1 MTAAIQSLDRTR
13 LVDFSQLSH
22 REYSA
27 EKGVAALLLMPS
39 NLEITQAGDR
49 LREESVSPTE
59 TVLDLAPPV
68 VDAPARLDETGVE
81 LKRGAFLNTIAM
93 LASNFRGIFTFL
105 VARLLGPAALGI
117 FSVAWSTTDIISK
130 IGVLGLDNAITTF
143 MARSEAVGNRAQSRA
158 LFRFA
163 VVLGVAQSIVT
174 AAVVIVALRFFN
186 NRLHVQ
192 SQMVSALALVLCAM
206 PGLALYRISTAV
218 SRGMKVMQHDIYSRG
233 MTEPIATTLAFLLAL
248 AVGFKES
255 SPEVAAIVG
264 TAASGLI
271 ALTLAS
277 TLFRHVPAHT
287 DDVSPLGEARSL
299 IAYASTISVYQL
311 INAFISRLDLLMLG
325 YFVGRAPGVTLA
337 TVGVYSA
344 VIGTA
349 NGLRK
354 VNQAFNPIFAPVVAG
369 MTATGNHHIAAATY
383 ARLAQWMLWILLPLV
398 AVMSRAG
405 SRILLIYGPAFWQGG
420 VWLGIVA
427 LASAI
432 NAFVALGET
441 VIMVQRPHLNL
452 LHSSITCAVAA
463 GGLLWSIPRFGVM
476 GAAVGILLPYIVQGI
491 LRYTTLRWVFH
502 WKDSWSDIRPP
513 LIAAGIAIVP
523 ALVCRMFMSGIAGQV
538 TSAAAF
544 LVVFGVQWLRH
555 HIHRKDGPDRKST
568 RLN

>member
-1 MTAAIQSLDRTR
+1 
-13 LVDFSQLSH
+13 
-22 REYSA
+22 
-27 EKGVAALLLMPS
+27 MPH
-39 NLEITQAGDR
+39 NVEIAQAPDR
-49 LREESVSPTE
+49 LREGSLSTTDVA
-59 TVLDLAPPV
+59 LDVAPPAA
-68 VDAPARLDETGVE
+68 DAPARVDETGVE

-130 IGVLGLDNAITTF
+130 IGVLGLDSTITTF
-143 MARSEAVGNRAQSRA
+143 IARSEAVGNRARSRA
-158 LFRFA
+158 LFRVA
-163 VVLGVAQSIVT
+163 VVLGVVQSIVT
-174 AAVVIVALRFFN
+174 ATIVIVALRFFT

-192 SQMVSALALVLCAM
+192 PQMVSALALVVCAM
-206 PGLALYRISTAV
+206 PGLALYRISTAI

-233 MTEPIATTLAFLLAL
+233 MTEPIATTLAFLLAF

-271 ALTLAS
+271 ALALAS
-277 TLFRHVPAHT
+277 TLFRHVPAQA
-287 DDVSPLGEARSL
+287 DIVSPFREARSL
-299 IAYASTISVYQL
+299 VGYSAPISIYQL

-325 YFVGRAPGVTLA
+325 YFVGRAPAVTLA

-354 VNQAFNPIFAPVVAG
+354 VNQAFNPIFAPVVAR
-369 MTATGNHHIAAATY
+369 MTATGDHDVAAATY

-398 AVMSRAG
+398 AVMSLAG
-405 SRILLIYGPAFWQGG
+405 GTILLIYGPAFRQGS

-441 VIMVQRPHLNL
+441 VIMVRRPHLNL

-463 GGLLWSIPRFGVM
+463 GGLLWLIPRFGVM
-476 GAAVGILLPYIVQGI
+476 GAAFGILLPYIVQGI

-513 LIAAGIAIVP
+513 LIAAGIAFVP
-523 ALVCRMFMSGIAGQV
+523 ALICRAFLSGITGQV
-538 TSAAAF
+538 ISAAAF
-544 LVVFGVQWLRH
+544 LAVFGVQWLQH
-555 HIHRKDGPDRKST
+555 HIHRKDKHA
-568 RLN
+568 

>member
-1 MTAAIQSLDRTR
+1 MS
-13 LVDFSQLSH
+13 
-22 REYSA
+22 
-27 EKGVAALLLMPS
+27 S
-39 NLEITQAGDR
+39 NLEIAQARDR
-49 LREESVSPTE
+49 LREESVSPAE
-59 TVLDLAPPV
+59 DMLDVPPPAS
-68 VDAPARLDETGVE
+68 DAPARVDETGVE
-81 LKRGAFLNTIAM
+81 LKRGAFFNTIAM

-143 MARSEAVGNRAQSRA
+143 IARSEAVGDRARSRT
-158 LFRFA
+158 LFRIA
-163 VVLGVAQSIVT
+163 VVLGIVQSIFT
-174 AAVVIVALRFFN
+174 AGIVIVGLRFFN
-186 NRLHVQ
+186 NRLHIQ
-192 SQMVSALALVLCAM
+192 PQMVSALALVLCAM
-206 PGLALYRISTAV
+206 PGLALYRISTAI

-233 MTEPIATTLAFLLAL
+233 ITEPIATTLAFLLAL

-271 ALTLAS
+271 AVALAS
-277 TLFRHVPAHT
+277 KLFRHIPTQVAAGSHFA
-287 DDVSPLGEARSL
+287 EARSL
-299 IAYASTISVYQL
+299 IAYSAPISIYQL
-311 INAFISRLDLLMLG
+311 INAFIARLDLLMLG
-325 YFVGRAPGVTLA
+325 YFAGRVPGVTLA
-337 TVGVYSA
+337 TVGIYSA

-369 MTATGNHHIAAATY
+369 MTATGDHDVAAATY
-383 ARLAQWMLWILLPLV
+383 ARLAEWMLWILLPLV
-398 AVMSRAG
+398 AVMSLAG
-405 SRILLIYGPAFWQGG
+405 STILLIYGPAFWQGG

-463 GGLLWSIPRFGVM
+463 GGLLWLIPRFGVM

-513 LIAAGIAIVP
+513 LIAAGIALVP
-523 ALVCRMFMSGIAGQV
+523 ALVCRAFLGGIVGQV

-555 HIHRKDGPDRKST
+555 HIHRKDQRP
-568 RLN
+568 

>member
-1 MTAAIQSLDRTR
+1 MADKFEIAQS
-13 LVDFSQLSH
+13 
-22 REYSA
+22 
-27 EKGVAALLLMPS
+27 P
-39 NLEITQAGDR
+39 DR
-49 LREESVSPTE
+49 LRKEPVSTME
-59 TVLDLAPPV
+59 AALDVAPPV
-68 VDAPARLDETGVE
+68 VDAPARVDETGVE

-105 VARLLGPAALGI
+105 VARILGPAALGI

-143 MARSEAVGNRAQSRA
+143 IARSEAVGNRARSRT
-158 LFRFA
+158 LFRIA
-163 VVLGVAQSIVT
+163 VGLGVAQSVVT
-174 AAVVIVALRFFN
+174 AAIVIVALRFFN

-192 SQMVSALALVLCAM
+192 PQMVSALALVLCAM

-233 MTEPIATTLAFLLAL
+233 MTEPIATTLAFLLAV
-248 AVGFKES
+248 AVGFKS
-255 SPEVAAIVG
+255 ASPEAAAIIG
-264 TAASGLI
+264 TAASGVI
-271 ALTLAS
+271 ALVLAS
-277 TLFRHVPAHT
+277 SLFRHVPAQT
-287 DDVSPLGEARSL
+287 AVVSPFGEVRSL
-299 IAYASTISVYQL
+299 LAYSAPISIYQL
-311 INAFISRLDLLMLG
+311 INAFIARLDLILLG
-325 YFVGRAPGVTLA
+325 YFAGRAPGVTLA

-369 MTATGNHHIAAATY
+369 MTATGDHEIAAATY

-398 AVMSRAG
+398 AVLSLAG
-405 SRILLIYGPAFWQGG
+405 STILLIYGPAFWQGG
-420 VWLGIVA
+420 LWLGIVA

-452 LHSSITCAVAA
+452 LHSVITCAVAA
-463 GGLLWSIPRFGVM
+463 TGLLWLIPRFGAL
-476 GAAVGILLPYIVQGI
+476 GAAYGILLPYIVQGI
-491 LRYTTLRWVFH
+491 LRYATLRWVFH

-523 ALVCRMFMSGIAGQV
+523 ALICRGFLSGVVGQV
-538 TSAAAF
+538 TSAAIF
-544 LVVFGVQWLRH
+544 LAVFGVQWWEH
-555 HIHRKDGPDRKST
+555 HVHRRDKHT
-568 RLN
+568 

>member
-1 MTAAIQSLDRTR
+1 MYN
-13 LVDFSQLSH
+13 V
-22 REYSA
+22 
-27 EKGVAALLLMPS
+27 
-39 NLEITQAGDR
+39 EIAQGNDR
-49 LREESVSPTE
+49 LRKESASAME
-59 TVLDLAPPV
+59 AALDVGPLV
-68 VDAPARLDETGVE
+68 VDAPARVDETGVE

-143 MARSEAVGNRAQSRA
+143 IARSEAVGNRARSRA
-158 LFRFA
+158 LFRMA
-163 VVLGVAQSIVT
+163 VALGVAQSIVT
-174 AAVVIVALRFFN
+174 AGIVIVALRFFN

-192 SQMVSALALVLCAM
+192 PQLVSALALVLCAM

-233 MTEPIATTLAFLLAL
+233 MMEPIATTLAFLLAV

-255 SPEVAAIVG
+255 SPEVAAIIG

-271 ALTLAS
+271 AVALAS
-277 TLFRHVPAHT
+277 TLFRHIPAHA
-287 DDVSPLGEARSL
+287 DAVSAVREARSL
-299 IAYASTISVYQL
+299 LGYAAPISIYQL
-311 INAFISRLDLLMLG
+311 INAFIARLDLIMLG

-369 MTATGNHHIAAATY
+369 MTATGDHDVAAATY

-398 AVMSRAG
+398 AVMSLAG
-405 SRILLIYGPAFWQGG
+405 GTILLIYGPAFRQGG

-427 LASAI
+427 LASAL

-441 VIMVQRPHLNL
+441 VIMVQRPRLNL

-463 GGLLWSIPRFGVM
+463 GGLLWLIPSFGEMV
-476 GAAVGILLPYIVQGI
+476 AAFVILLPYVVQGI
-491 LRYTTLRWVFH
+491 LRYATLRWVFG
-502 WKDSWSDIRPP
+502 WKDSCSDIRP
-513 LIAAGIAIVP
+513 LLVAARIALVP
-523 ALVCRMFMSGIAGQV
+523 ALVCRAFLGGIAGQV
-538 TSAAAF
+538 TSAAVF
-544 LVVFGVQWLRH
+544 VMVFGPQWWRH
-555 HIHRKDGPDRKST
+555 HVHRKEQHA
-568 RLN
+568 

>member
-1 MTAAIQSLDRTR
+1 
-13 LVDFSQLSH
+13 
-22 REYSA
+22 
-27 EKGVAALLLMPS
+27 MPS
-39 NLEITQAGDR
+39 NLEIAQASDR
-49 LREESVSPTE
+49 LREQSVRPMEAT
-59 TVLDLAPPV
+59 LDLPPPAL
-68 VDAPARLDETGVE
+68 DAPARVDKTGVE

-143 MARSEAVGNRAQSRA
+143 IARSEAVGDRARSRS
-158 LFRFA
+158 LFRVA
-163 VVLGVAQSIVT
+163 VVLGILQSVVT
-174 AAVVIVALRFFN
+174 AGIVIAALRFLN
-186 NRLHVQ
+186 GRLRVQ
-192 SQMVSALALVLCAM
+192 PQMVSALTLVLCAM
-206 PGLALYRISTAV
+206 PGLALYRISTAI

-255 SPEVAAIVG
+255 SPEVAAILG
-264 TAASGLI
+264 TAASGVI
-271 ALTLAS
+271 ALALAS
-277 TLFRHVPAHT
+277 TLFRNVPAQKT
-287 DDVSPLGEARSL
+287 VLSPFVEARSL
-299 IAYASTISVYQL
+299 LAYSAPISIYQL
-311 INAFISRLDLLMLG
+311 INAFIARLDLIMLG

-369 MTATGNHHIAAATY
+369 MTATGNHEIAAATY

-398 AVMSRAG
+398 AVMSLAG
-405 SRILLIYGPAFWQGG
+405 STILLIYGPAFWQGG

-452 LHSSITCAVAA
+452 LHSSITCTVAA
-463 GGLLWSIPRFGVM
+463 AGLLWLIPRFGVM
-476 GAAVGILLPYIVQGI
+476 GAAFGILLPYLVQGT
-491 LRYTTLRWVFH
+491 LRYATLRWVFH

-523 ALVCRMFMSGIAGQV
+523 ALVCRAFLSGIVGQV
-538 TSAAAF
+538 TSAALF
-544 LVVFGVQWLRH
+544 LAIFGLQWWRH
-555 HIHRKDGPDRKST
+555 HIHRKDKRP
-568 RLN
+568 